1 MSIAEALARPQS
13 DSAAAQGGASG
24 SKSAVRLTIGAPAL
38 WLAAFVALPAA
49 VVFAISLTSPRLGI
63 PPVEPLF
70 APGVGVFPEFTGGLH
85 NYALIF
91 SDPYFVE
98 GLLGSLRIAA
108 SATLICLLIAYPIA
122 AAIARTAERWRGLLL
137 IMVMLPFWTSF
148 LIRIYAW
155 ITILNSN
162 GLINTVLLD
171 WGVIEQPLELLYT
184 DFAVLLGI
192 VYAYLPFMILPIYA
206 VLDRIEPDVL
216 EAAADLG
223 APPIQRFFWVLLP
236 LTWPGIAAGVLIV
249 FVPALGE
256 FVIPELLGG
265 SDYLMIGRML
275 WTETFQNRDW
285 PMAAAIAI
293 SLLVVV
299 IGPITVA
306 RRLTRDEG
314 AAK

>member
-1 MSIAEALARPQS
+1 MKT
-13 DSAAAQGGASG
+13 G
-24 SKSAVRLTIGAPAL
+24 S
-38 WLAAFVALPAA
+38 
-49 VVFAISLTSPRLGI
+49 
-63 PPVEPLF
+63 
-70 APGVGVFPEFTGGLH
+70 
-85 NYALIF
+85 
-91 SDPYFVE
+91 
-98 GLLGSLRIAA
+98 
-108 SATLICLLIAYPIA
+108 
-122 AAIARTAERWRGLLL
+122 
-137 IMVMLPFWTSF
+137 
-148 LIRIYAW
+148 
-155 ITILNSN
+155 
-162 GLINTVLLD
+162 
-171 WGVIEQPLELLYT
+171 
-184 DFAVLLGI
+184 
-192 VYAYLPFMILPIYA
+192 
-206 VLDRIEPDVL
+206 
-216 EAAADLG
+216 AAADLV